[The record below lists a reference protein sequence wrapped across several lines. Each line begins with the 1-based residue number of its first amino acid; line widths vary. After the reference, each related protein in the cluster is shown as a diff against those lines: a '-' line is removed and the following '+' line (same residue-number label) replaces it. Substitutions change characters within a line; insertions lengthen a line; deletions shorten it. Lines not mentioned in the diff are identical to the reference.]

1 MKKSNR
7 KGFTIVE
14 LVIVIAVIAILA
26 AVLIP
31 TFASIIKKANMSADQ
46 QAVRQMNTFLASE
59 GAVEAPTSIS
69 EARIILLEADI
80 EMKDYKPLTKDMYFY
95 WVKSENRIIY
105 ADKDNKVIF
114 PAEYED
120 LEYKMGDWFSLS
132 GEIVESDDWKKNVTS
147 GTAKISDGGELV
159 SLMKAY
165 NKKAT
170 DATNITKITLD
181 SDIDL
186 MGSAANFAKVS
197 GEFTIEGNGHKIYG
211 VNSNESVTTG
221 KNSIGQDSEYAYGL
235 FGTIVGTKTK
245 ATTITLK
252 NVKIVDAVIDDP
264 ENPAQVA
271 HAGVI
276 AGSIG
281 NYGKLV
287 LDTVTIENCYVRG
300 EKKVGAIVGYM
311 GSTSSTLEINKLTV
325 QDTTVTGGREIAALV
340 GFLNKGVITGA
351 DTVTKKN
358 ITVELDE
365 SYDLDYTSD
374 KKIVNDKD
382 SKGNKVGKTTVT
394 TKDCWVCVGGR
405 TNYEYING
413 AYDTTKGPQAKNF
426 SEATDGKLTGNQ

>member
-114 PAEYED
+114 PAEFED

-132 GEIVESDDWKKNVTS
+132 GVIVESNKWKENISNNAVTLSS
-147 GTAKISDGGELV
+147 GSEFASFMD
-159 SLMKAY
+159 AY
-165 NKKAT
+165 NNKDSKASGVT
-170 DATNITKITLD
+170 TITLKN
-181 SDIDL
+181 DIDL
-186 MGSAANFAKVS
+186 MGSATNFKEI
-197 GEFTIEGNGHKIYG
+197 GKNLTIDGAGKTIYG
-211 VNSNESVTTG
+211 LCSNESTSN
-221 KNSIGQDSEYAYGL
+221 KPNSAGAASSYSYGL
-235 FGTIVGTKTK
+235 LGKIAKGTV
-245 ATTITLK
+245 TIK
-252 NVKIVDAVIDDP
+252 NVTIDGAVIDDP
-264 ENPAQVA
+264 ENSAQVA
-271 HAGVI
+271 MAGVI
-276 AGSIG
+276 AGSV
-281 NYGKLV
+281 YGGATLV
-287 LDTVTIENCYVRG
+287 VEDVTISNCYVRA
-300 EKKVGAIVGYM
+300 EKKAGAIVAFVSGKEDAPA
-311 GSTSSTLEINKLTV
+311 TVKLDGVKVSDTV
-325 QDTTVTGGREIAALV
+325 VTGGREIAALV
-340 GFLNKGVITGA
+340 GFLQKGTIEGV

-358 ITVELDE
+358 VTVELDE

-382 SKGNKVGKTTVT
+382 KYGNKVGKATVT
-394 TKDCWVCVGGR
+394 TDDCWVCVGGR

-413 AYDTTKGPQAKNF
+413 AYDTTKGPQAKKF
-426 SEATDGKLTGNQ
+426 SSFTDGKITNK

>member
-46 QAVRQMNTFLASE
+46 QAVRQMNTLLASE
-59 GAVEAPTSIS
+59 GAVEKPESIS

-132 GEIVESDDWKKNVTS
+132 GEIVESDDWKKNITS
-147 GTAKISDGGELV
+147 NTAKITDGAELV

-165 NKKAT
+165 NNKDTKAT
-170 DATNITKITLD
+170 GVTTITLD
-181 SDIDL
+181 KDVDL

-197 GEFTIEGNGHKIYG
+197 GNFTIDGNGHKIYG
-211 VNSNESVTTG
+211 VNSNESVSN
-221 KNSIGQDSEYAYGL
+221 KNNKSGNNSSYSYGL
-235 FGTIVGTKTK
+235 FGEIKN
-245 ATTITLK
+245 ATITLK
-252 NVKIVDAVIDDP
+252 DVTIEGAVIDDP
-264 ENPAQVA
+264 ENPAQVG

-276 AGSIG
+276 AGAIQSK
-281 NYGKLV
+281 GKLILENV
-287 LDTVTIENCYVRG
+287 KIENCYVRG
-300 EKKVGAIVGYM
+300 EKKV
-311 GSTSSTLEINKLTV
+311 
-325 QDTTVTGGREIAALV
+325 AALV
-340 GFLNKGVITGA
+340 GYVASGATGVELTNVEVKDVVVTGAREVAALIGYVQKDVITGGK
-351 DTVTKKN
+351 DVKTTNV
-358 ITVELDE
+358 TVEVDKSYGWKYENNNALASHVDE
-365 SYDLDYTSD
+365 
-374 KKIVNDKD
+374 D
-382 SKGNKVGKTTVT
+382 SKKCGVT
-394 TKDCWVCVGGR
+394 TKDFWNAIGKSSASA
-405 TNYEYING
+405 TAE
-413 AYDTTKGPQAKNF
+413 DFAK
-426 SEATDGKLTGNQ
+426 